1 MLFQAAAALGIPVVH
16 GAIAGFTGQVAVLF
30 PEDTYSAF
38 FLTQKAPEKG
48 VEAELGNPAATP
60 AMAAALQAQETVKLL
75 TGTGR
80 ILRNEILYFDME
92 QLEFEKIRMPQG
104 GIV

>member
-1 MLFQAAAALGIPVVH
+1 M
-16 GAIAGFTGQVAVLF
+16 AVLF
-30 PEDTYSAF
+30 PEDTYLAV
-38 FLTQKAPEKG
+38 FLTQKAPAQG